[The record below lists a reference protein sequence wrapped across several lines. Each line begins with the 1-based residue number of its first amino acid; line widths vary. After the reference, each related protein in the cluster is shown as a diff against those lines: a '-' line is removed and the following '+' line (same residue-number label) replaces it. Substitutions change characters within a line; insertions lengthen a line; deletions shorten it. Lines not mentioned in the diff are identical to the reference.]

1 MSDAPPADQTADQS
15 ADRSAALPFF
25 VYGTLRTGGRNH
37 ALHLAGRCADVR
49 AAVLE
54 GAALHDG
61 PGFPYAAPDA
71 TPGRRI
77 IGELITV
84 RPGAY
89 AAALVAL
96 DRLEDCRADGT
107 GEYVRERLAVRTAGG
122 GSADAWVYLAG
133 PAVAARLRARPALIA
148 SGDWTRRDE
157 PRETDRPRESDEP
170 RERTEPRKC

>member
-1 MSDAPPADQTADQS
+1 MPDTPPADQS
-15 ADRSAALPFF
+15 ADRCAALPFF

-37 ALHLAGRCADVR
+37 AVHLAGRCADVR
-49 AAVLE
+49 TAVLD

-61 PGFPYAAPDA
+61 PGFPYAAPDG
-71 TPGRRI
+71 TPGRRV

-89 AAALVAL
+89 AAALLAL

-107 GEYVRERLAVRTAGG
+107 GEYVRRRLAVRTAAG
-122 GSADAWVYLAG
+122 ATEDAWVYLAG

-157 PRETDRPRESDEP
+157 RRES
-170 RERTEPRKC
+170 